1 MFMRLTKIAGL
12 FGYLRLMGLR
22 WFLFRFLYEFKRKTG
37 FFDFKN
43 KLILNRVTQKSV
55 EKLSKSTEF
64 SKLKICNQVFDGSI
78 ERVFLADHA
87 GNGKLFCFGHEFL
100 EYCENGRPY
109 CWNMNPVTKVKASV
123 NVPWNRLP
131 DFGDYGD
138 IKLIW
143 ESSRFP
149 QVYYFINAFSV
160 TKEQQYAETCID
172 ILDDWCRQ
180 NVFPNG
186 PNYKCGQEITFRL
199 FSWFVAIDYFID
211 YISNQ
216 QKEKILENI
225 YISLLRIESNIDYAA
240 KSVKNNHS
248 ISEAAGLFVGGL
260 MYPEFPESDRF
271 RNKGLKYLLHET
283 GYQIYNDGSYIQ
295 HSMTYERLALDVL
308 SFVILIA
315 HRANF
320 KLPGKIIDRQKKMI
334 RFLYSFVQPDGRA
347 PNYGSNDGTQL
358 FPLTGCEY
366 QDFRP
371 CLNLAVAVTE
381 GRILFDKGQELVRFF
396 DVPVNSKINIE
407 RMNRFD
413 DGGYYILKN
422 EDFFGFVRAHT
433 YKDRPCQSD
442 MFHLDVWFN
451 GENIFCDSGTYSYNS
466 SFEDLSYFKGV
477 AGHNT
482 VQVNN
487 TDQMV
492 KVGRFGWAE
501 WIKTTQPTFR
511 GNIFESEHS
520 GYEKRFGIK
529 HRRKIHL
536 KNGFLIEDNINSI
549 KNKANIKQIWNT
561 EFDVEQ
567 IDLNTFYVG
576 GVILIKSNISGHVEK
591 GYISRY
597 YNSYEESTRIVFE
610 AETDKD
616 ITIRTIIEPLLSA
629 TTVRLRI
636 K

>member
-1 MFMRLTKIAGL
+1 MKIIKL
-12 FGYLRLMGLR
+12 FGYIWLMGLK
-22 WFLFRFLYEFKRKTG
+22 WFFFRLFYEIKMRIG
-37 FFDFKN
+37 FFNFKN
-43 KLILNRVTQKSV
+43 RLILNCVNKKKRNGLFKTIEITELNIS
-55 EKLSKSTEF
+55 SKAYVG
-64 SKLKICNQVFDGSI
+64 LKNCVFI
-78 ERVFLADHA
+78 ADHA
-87 GNGKLFCFGHEFL
+87 MKGKLFCFGHEFL
-100 EYCENGRPY
+100 EFSENGRTY
-109 CWNMNPVTKVKASV
+109 CWNMNPVTKVIAPAHI
-123 NVPWNRLP
+123 PWNRLP

-160 TKEQQYAETCID
+160 SKDQRYADACVD
-172 ILDDWCRQ
+172 LLVDWCQQ
-180 NVFPNG
+180 NVFPYG
-186 PNYKCGQEITFRL
+186 PNYKCGQEIAFRL
-199 FSWFVAIDYFID
+199 FSWFVAIDCFKN
-211 YISNQ
+211 YISKQ
-216 QKEKILENI
+216 QKETILENI
-225 YISLLRIESNIDYAA
+225 YISLLRIESNIDYSA

-260 MYPEFPESDRF
+260 MFPEFPESDRF

-295 HSMTYERLALDVL
+295 HSMIYERLALNVL

-320 KLPGKIIDRQKKMI
+320 ILPDKIIARQKKMI
-334 RFLYSFVQPDGRA
+334 RFLYAFVQPDGRV

-358 FPLTGCEY
+358 FPLPGCEY

-381 GRILFDKGQELVRFF
+381 GQILFDKGQELVRFF

-407 RMNRFD
+407 KSNRFD
-413 DGGYYILKN
+413 DGGYYILKDEN
-422 EDFFGFVRAHT
+422 FFGFVRAHT
-433 YKDRPCQSD
+433 YKDRPGQSD
-442 MFHLDVWFN
+442 MFHLDVWLN

-466 SFEDLSYFKGV
+466 SFENLSYFKGV

-492 KVGRFGWAE
+492 KVGRFGWSD
-501 WIKTTQPTFR
+501 WLKTKQPAFS
-511 GNIFESEHS
+511 GDLFESEHS

-536 KNGFLIEDNINSI
+536 KNGFLVEDNINSVN
-549 KNKANIKQIWNT
+549 NKANIKQIWNT

-576 GVILIKSNISGHVEK
+576 GVILIKSNIPGHIEN

-597 YNSYEESTRIVFE
+597 YNSYEEGARIVFE

-616 ITIRTIIEPLLSA
+616 ITIRTIIEPLLLA
-629 TTVRLRI
+629 VN
-636 K
+636 